1 MNNKLI
7 IAFFSL
13 LTLAGC
19 AQESGAPQSAAAD
32 AAATAGAA
40 REEAA
45 SNAAVIV
52 ADAVPARADI
62 EALLATADP
71 DMGKRQFIVCQA
83 CHSTMSGGPNK
94 VGPNLYGLIGSP
106 AAQVEGF
113 FYSAALTESGIVWDA
128 ASLDQWLEAPAA
140 MVPGT
145 TMVFAGIR
153 DPKQRANLI
162 AYLQQVTSE

>member
-1 MNNKLI
+1 MKIKLI
-7 IAFFSL
+7 VSFFCL
-13 LTLAGC
+13 LALAGC

-32 AAATAGAA
+32 AAATAEAA
-40 REEAA
+40 RGEAA
-45 SNAAVIV
+45 SSADAAV
-52 ADAVPARADI
+52 AEAVPARADI
-62 EALLATADP
+62 EALLATADA

-94 VGPNLYGLIGSP
+94 VGPNLYGLMGSP

-128 ASLDQWLEAPAA
+128 AALDQWIEGPAT

-153 DPKQRANLI
+153 DAKQRANLI
-162 AYLQQVTSE
+162 AYLQKVTSE